1 MELQQLKPLR
11 IHLQEFL
18 ESIGADYQHDEAN
31 HLYAFGM
38 TSNGMNIRAFILYN
52 EENDW
57 MRCHIPMP
65 IKVPEDKRTAI
76 ILLLN
81 KMNYEAPGIC
91 LSMDEEDGEVIAT
104 MVANTDDGAINHK
117 IINAMIQTCYNVI
130 DKCIPK
136 TMRIIYQQP
145 EDILLQITGNQNVNS
160 ITN

>member
-1 MELQQLKPLR
+1 MKLQQLKPLR

-18 ESIGADYQHDEAN
+18 ESVDADYQHNEAN

-57 MRCHIPMP
+57 VRCHIPMP
-65 IKVPEDKRTAI
+65 AKVPQEKRTPV

-81 KMNYEAPGIC
+81 KLNNDSQGIC
-91 LSMDEEDGEVIAT
+91 LSMDEEDGEVVAS
-104 MVANTDDGAINHK
+104 MLANTDDGAVNHK
-117 IINAMIQTCYNVI
+117 IINAMIQTCYHVI
-130 DKCIPK
+130 DDCIPK
-136 TMRIIYQQP
+136 IMRIIYQQP

-160 ITN
+160 IAN